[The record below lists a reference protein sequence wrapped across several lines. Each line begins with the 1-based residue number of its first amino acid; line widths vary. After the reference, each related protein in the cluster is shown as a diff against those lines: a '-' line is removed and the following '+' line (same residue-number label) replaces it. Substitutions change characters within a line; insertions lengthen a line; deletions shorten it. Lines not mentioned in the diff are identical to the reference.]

1 MNIILPDEVKAPLPV
16 FTGIVTK
23 VTKVSP
29 PPPAKG
35 SRTTNLNRKQHH
47 LKKKKGK

>member
-1 MNIILPDEVKAPLPV
+1 MSIILPEEIHAPQPV
-16 FTGIVTK
+16 FTGTVAKTI
-23 VTKVSP
+23 KVS

-35 SRTTNLNRKQHH
+35 SRTTNLNRKQRH